1 MTLAFSLQLRLL
13 LELPRLPLVFLVG
26 TMGLVWIA
34 GLLAAL
40 VPALRGAAVAP
51 VVATRAV

>member
-1 MTLAFSLQLRLL
+1 
-13 LELPRLPLVFLVG
+13 
-26 TMGLVWIA
+26 MGLVWIA